1 MHTRHAM
8 ESFQKMRGN
17 TCTNAVSVTVVRR
30 VCGAVRWDRSVS
42 AGRLLCRNGFVGVVV
57 FFFFFGLGRFSR
69 GRGRSCESYERNTAG
84 SYIFWAYAA
93 RPQRGRRHLFDLT
106 PVYKGE
112 RQRWYG
118 GQARVRVVGFLVQR
132 GGGGGQGGRG
142 LHVCRRV
149 VHQCGL
155 PCRRLGSEAGSA
167 RWRWCRTVG
176 SGVLGGGWVHRWV
189 RILTTTTEQ
198 DLCLDAVGVARH

>member
-1 MHTRHAM
+1 
-8 ESFQKMRGN
+8 MRCGGIDR
-17 TCTNAVSVTVVRR
+17 CRLVGCCAETV
-30 VCGAVRWDRSVS
+30 
-42 AGRLLCRNGFVGVVV
+42 LLVLSL